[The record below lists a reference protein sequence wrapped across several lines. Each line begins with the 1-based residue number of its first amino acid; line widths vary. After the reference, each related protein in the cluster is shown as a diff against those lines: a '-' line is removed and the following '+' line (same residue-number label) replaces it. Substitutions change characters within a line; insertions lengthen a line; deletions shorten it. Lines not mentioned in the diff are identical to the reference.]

1 MENERRI
8 EPVNKLELSK
18 VVSNYSDELQPFI
31 SEYLDGSVDEMNE
44 SFDYLAE
51 DDSPTHNPQEI
62 DENDDAPNLPDYLPR
77 QIRKV
82 ISFNNNFTAKNNRMP
97 SIKEICMKFGI
108 TPQKAIELEEVAF
121 SQSQLFLE
129 DIKNDLGE
137 ATIDLNEEF
146 DDPDDKL
153 IPLEDLISDPN
164 EADIPENAIS
174 DLFFT
179 DSLKKYM
186 SSRLSDKESRILK
199 HRYGLEDTEPI
210 KLRYF
215 KDDEQLDEDLRLSAE
230 RIRQLEARALMKL
243 RRPNNPMIINK
254 SDNYE
259 DDDNTLQVLISSP
272 NPSGKLISDIIRL
285 NKGMKKALVILVL
298 FRFYFVSS

>member
-1 MENERRI
+1 MENERKI

-199 HRYGLEDTEPI
+199 HRYGLEDTETI
-210 KLRYF
+210 KLRHF
-215 KDDEQLDEDLRLSAE
+215 KDDEQLDEDLRVSAE

-243 RRPNNPMIINK
+243 RRPNNHMSINK

-285 NKGMKKALVILVL
+285 NKK
-298 FRFYFVSS
+298 

>member
-1 MENERRI
+1 MENERKI

-199 HRYGLEDTEPI
+199 HRYGLEDTEPK

-285 NKGMKKALVILVL
+285 NKK
-298 FRFYFVSS
+298 

>member
-1 MENERRI
+1 MENERKI

-210 KLRYF
+210 KLRHF
-215 KDDEQLDEDLRLSAE
+215 KDDEQLNEDLRLSAE

-243 RRPNNPMIINK
+243 RRPNNHMSINK

-259 DDDNTLQVLISSP
+259 DDDKTLQVLISSP

-285 NKGMKKALVILVL
+285 NKK
-298 FRFYFVSS
+298 

>member
-1 MENERRI
+1 MENERKI

-285 NKGMKKALVILVL
+285 NKK
-298 FRFYFVSS
+298 

>member
-137 ATIDLNEEF
+137 ATIDLNEE
-146 DDPDDKL
+146 
-153 IPLEDLISDPN
+153 LEDLISDPN

-285 NKGMKKALVILVL
+285 NKK
-298 FRFYFVSS
+298 

>member
-199 HRYGLEDTEPI
+199 HRYGLEDTEPK

-285 NKGMKKALVILVL
+285 NKK
-298 FRFYFVSS
+298 

>member
-285 NKGMKKALVILVL
+285 NKK
-298 FRFYFVSS
+298 